1 MNRMPSQTRIL
12 TLVVILSNVLGN
24 FALSLGL
31 KAQTLAAASTEVWPY
46 MTPYVRAF
54 FNPMVLLGVALLILW
69 MLSRMALMSWAD
81 LSFVLPITSI
91 GYVISAMMGKFFL
104 GEHVSP
110 QRWAGT
116 FLIMAGMALVS
127 LTPARTVKQPV

>member
-1 MNRMPSQTRIL
+1 MNRMPLKTRIL

-24 FALSLGL
+24 FALSLGM
-31 KAQTLAAASTEVWPY
+31 KANIVAAASAGI
-46 MTPYVRAF
+46 TPYVRAF
-54 FNPMVLLGVALLILW
+54 FSPMVLLGVSLLILW

-104 GEHVSP
+104 DEYVSS

-116 FLIMAGMALVS
+116 LLIVAGMALVS
-127 LTPARTVKQPV
+127 FTPARTTKQPV

>member
-1 MNRMPSQTRIL
+1 MNRMPLKTRIL

-24 FALSLGL
+24 FSLSLGM
-31 KAQTLAAASTEVWPY
+31 KASTVAAASADI
-46 MTPYVRAF
+46 MPYVRAF
-54 FNPMVLLGVALLILW
+54 FSPMVLLGVSLLILW

-104 GEHVSP
+104 NEHISS

-116 FLIMAGMALVS
+116 LLIVGGMALVS
-127 LTPARTVKQPV
+127 FTPARTPKQPV

>member
-1 MNRMPSQTRIL
+1 MIKMPIKTRIL

-24 FALSLGL
+24 LALSLGM
-31 KAQTLAAASTEVWPY
+31 KAQTVAAASTGL
-46 MTPYVRAF
+46 MMYVRAF
-54 FNPMVLLGVALLILW
+54 FSPMVLLGVSLLIIW

-91 GYVISAMMGKFFL
+91 GYVISALMGKFFL
-104 GEHVSP
+104 DEQISP

-116 FLIMAGMALVS
+116 LLIMAGTVLVS
-127 LTPARTVKQPV
+127 FTHSRTARKHL